1 MTVQALKAKRRL
13 RRKMHIQKHVYGS
26 EGQLRLTIFR
36 SLNHIY
42 AQIIND
48 DEHNTLV
55 SASTLD
61 KEVLGL
67 IKPEMT
73 KVQQCVLVGKIV
85 AKRAI
90 DANIKKVAFD
100 RNGYIYHGRVKA
112 LADGAR
118 EGGLE
123 F

>member
-13 RRKMHIQKHVYGS
+13 RRKLHIQKHVYGS
-26 EGQLRLTIFR
+26 VGQLRLTIFR

-61 KEVLGL
+61 KEVQGL